1 MTLHKLLCCANDP
14 LPGGEQ
20 TQPAIFSASQSF
32 SFTFLWRNVHFP
44 LKACGRS
51 PLRPTEKGIVCL
63 CAHLQEQSLGGDV
76 SVKLASLWLV
86 KAAHPTR
93 LRCFLWANGGRSCH
107 SARVSFNSDYAYA
120 LSLQKPPLLLIND
133 TLKENH
139 SNTPLPAHRNL
150 KKKKAIKNLT
160 LQMLGSNES

>member
-1 MTLHKLLCCANDP
+1 MLRKRSPTRWWTNPTPH
-14 LPGGEQ
+14 
-20 TQPAIFSASQSF
+20 IFRFTKFFFHISLKKCSF
-32 SFTFLWRNVHFP
+32 SSQGMWPISSQTSWNV
-44 LKACGRS
+44 
-51 PLRPTEKGIVCL
+51 EIVCL

-139 SNTPLPAHRNL
+139 SNTPLPAHR
-150 KKKKAIKNLT
+150 KKKKRYKEPHSANVGK
-160 LQMLGSNES
+160 